1 MNRILY
7 LLRYLI
13 NNKKVKKFIT
23 IVLLILALM
32 SFFEI
37 KSHAA
42 EEITS
47 PYYYDGIEATKNDL
61 DSLQNDFVLRYLF
74 YIKYYGLENSQGLLN
89 LMNRVCN
96 GNNIIMFYYGDALGS
111 AYQNTSP
118 SAAQKQTL
126 ELIVMNPQYVTSNV
140 NSYNWGLNGVQSVR
154 GFLCDTTYY
163 EYKFTGNNFSTTT
176 LSANTARHYYLQE
189 FVNYKS
195 SALLTLM
202 ELYVSGNLNNA
213 NINSLIESIED
224 QTDTIEN
231 QGQQIT
237 NSINETND
245 FLNEDVS
252 NSVDLNLD
260 VEPIEVENEN
270 TQGISTLVTYFTNKL
285 TNIITN
291 LNDNVQTIEIP
302 IPHSQERIY
311 FQSNM
316 ISKYLKTE
324 NFSLIYTLL
333 QGGYWLY
340 FGGACI
346 IKIKR
351 IYNWFQDG
359 NALEEGKFTSFMA
372 NLRKN
377 NEFFD
382 QFMM

>member
-1 MNRILY
+1 MNKILY

-23 IVLLILALM
+23 IVLLVLALM
-32 SFFEI
+32 SFLEI

-42 EEITS
+42 TTISDST
-47 PYYYDGIEATKNDL
+47 YYDGVQATIKDYEA
-61 DSLQNDFVLRYLF
+61 LQNDFMLRVLRNIKDNNYIIGSNVNNMLNRMANGGYLT
-74 YIKYYGLENSQGLLN
+74 L
-89 LMNRVCN
+89 
-96 GNNIIMFYYGDALGS
+96 FYYGDALGTY
-111 AYQNTSP
+111 YQNTFPSP
-118 SAAQKQTL
+118 SQKN
-126 ELIVMNPQYVTSNV
+126 IVEVIQMDATQVTSNTT
-140 NSYNWGLNGVQSVR
+140 NYDWGLNGIQGVR
-154 GFLCDTTYY
+154 GYVSASNYY
-163 EYKFTGNNFSTTT
+163 EYKFNRTSLTFTN
-176 LSANTARHYYLQE
+176 LSSNIARHYMPSYLAG
-189 FVNYKS
+189 YK
-195 SALLTLM
+195 SALLTSFLQDF
-202 ELYVSGNLNNA
+202 LNGNLSNNA
-213 NINSLIESIED
+213 DSLINA
-224 QTDTIEN
+224 IEN
-231 QGQQIT
+231 QTTEIQEQGQQIT
-237 NSINETND
+237 NSINDTND
-245 FLNEDVS
+245 FLNEDPS
-252 NSVDLNLD
+252 NSVDLNIN

-316 ISKYLKTE
+316 ISKYFKTE

-333 QGGYWLY
+333 QGGYWVY